1 MARVLV
7 ARLDALLAAILA
19 RRLGV
24 LPRLGEP
31 KILSPSPMMFLE
43 KLPQESSFLASHPVV
58 IRSLLYLSHQNL
70 GAHLKRTVEKGDNC
84 SFQKKRRG
92 NDLNRIHDPKS
103 DLDDFDYDPEY
114 DEGRFD
120 DDCDER
126 YTETRLQREDY
137 ERNMDESER
146 IITDQHRKE
155 FMARAF
161 PATLPLGDDVPHQT
175 KVATIKMCHSK
186 ADFDK
191 IINIVDNWHPELKIR
206 DMEKGPE
213 RDNLLRF
220 RKQFPA
226 GNKLHFQYSV
236 STVHLPGCSPRK
248 VLRKLELHKASGQLR
263 PGRIVVSKE
272 EVFDC
277 IHDWHKFSQHLGQER
292 SWRAT

>member
-1 MARVLV
+1 MRAQQPSGGRGGG
-7 ARLDALLAAILA
+7 RGEGRGITS
-19 RRLGV
+19 RGRGGRGRGGGGGGV
-24 LPRLGEP
+24 GGGGGGEGAGCVP
-31 KILSPSPMMFLE
+31 GSA
-43 KLPQESSFLASHPVV
+43 ASHNTGHKCMCATPPWGAKNTV
-58 IRSLLYLSHQNL
+58 SFSHDVPGETPARKLVFGITSSGNSVSSISQPSESGRPPL
-70 GAHLKRTVEKGDNC
+70 GRNRTVEKGDNC

-92 NDLNRIHDPKS
+92 NDLNRIHDLKS
-103 DLDDFDYDPEY
+103 DLEDFDYDPEY

-175 KVATIKMCHSK
+175 KVATIKMCRSK

-206 DMEKGPE
+206 DMEKGSSSPLATSCIF
-213 RDNLLRF
+213 NTV
-220 RKQFPA
+220 FPRCTF
-226 GNKLHFQYSV
+226 LDV
-236 STVHLPGCSPRK
+236 PPGKCF
-248 VLRKLELHKASGQLR
+248 VN
-263 PGRIVVSKE
+263 
-272 EVFDC
+272 
-277 IHDWHKFSQHLGQER
+277 
-292 SWRAT
+292 

>member
-1 MARVLV
+1 MGDISPCRRHV
-7 ARLDALLAAILA
+7 ADMSPTLPAKSESGRPP
-19 RRLGV
+19 LG
-24 LPRLGEP
+24 R
-31 KILSPSPMMFLE
+31 
-43 KLPQESSFLASHPVV
+43 
-58 IRSLLYLSHQNL
+58 
-70 GAHLKRTVEKGDNC
+70 KRTVEKGDNRP
-84 SFQKKRRG
+84 FQKKRRG
-92 NDLNRIHDPKS
+92 NDLNQIHDPKS
-103 DLDDFDYDPEY
+103 DLEDFDYDPEY

-126 YTETRLQREDY
+126 YTETRLQCEDY

-146 IITDQHRKE
+146 ILTDQHRKE
-155 FMARAF
+155 FMARDF
-161 PATLPLGDDVPHQT
+161 PATLPLGDDAPHKT
-175 KVATIKMCHSK
+175 KVATIKMCRSK

-292 SWRAT
+292 SWRATRAKYYNISQELIRHYCRTCLACLKRNDPAKVTKGS